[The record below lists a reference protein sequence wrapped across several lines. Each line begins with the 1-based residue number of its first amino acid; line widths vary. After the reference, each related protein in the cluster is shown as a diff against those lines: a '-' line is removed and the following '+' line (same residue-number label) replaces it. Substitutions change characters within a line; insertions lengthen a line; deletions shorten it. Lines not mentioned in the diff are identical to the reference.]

1 MKGLK
6 PLRGLSITDS
16 IGMALHQDRSNCGVE
31 KEWEGKELETVK
43 EEVAVVRREVLEAC
57 LG

>member
-6 PLRGLSITDS
+6 PLRGLSIRDS
-16 IGMALHQDRSNCGVE
+16 IGMALQDHSNCGVE

-43 EEVAVVRREVLEAC
+43 EEVAVVRGEVLEAC

>member
-1 MKGLK
+1 
-6 PLRGLSITDS
+6 
-16 IGMALHQDRSNCGVE
+16 MALHQDRSNCGVE